1 MDRRLATA
9 ALILVFFMSP
19 AVAESGRTSAPK
31 GAEVYFVTPSD
42 GASVDNP
49 VRVSFGL
56 KGLGVAPAGTDVE
69 RTGHHH
75 LLIDK
80 KLEDYSAAIPS
91 DANHVHFGGGQTE
104 TSIELA
110 PGKHTLQLIVGDH
123 NHVPHDPPVESATI
137 TITVK

>member
-1 MDRRLATA
+1 MLKRNSLA
-9 ALILVFFMSP
+9 ALALVFVVTP
-19 AVAESGRTSAPK
+19 AFAEATRTKAPE
-31 GAEVYFVTPSD
+31 GAEVYFVTPTD
-42 GASVDNP
+42 GASLSSP
-49 VRVSFGL
+49 VRVNFGL

-80 KLEDYSAAIPS
+80 KLEDYASAIPA

-110 PGKHTLQLIVGDH
+110 PGTHTLQLIVGDL
-123 NHVPHDPPVESATI
+123 NHVPHEPPVESKVI